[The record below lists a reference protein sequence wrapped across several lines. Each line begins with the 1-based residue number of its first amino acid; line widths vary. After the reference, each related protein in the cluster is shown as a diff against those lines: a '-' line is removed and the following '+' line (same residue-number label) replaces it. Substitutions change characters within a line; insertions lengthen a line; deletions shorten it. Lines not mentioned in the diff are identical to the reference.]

1 MISVIIPWCN
11 RQTIATTAR
20 LNLPFFQ
27 NKEII
32 VVNFGGNKN
41 DIISAFSKL
50 DIDDISIIH
59 VDNDDGQFNKSMAI
73 NIGIW
78 QAQGSYIF
86 ILDEDIRICSF
97 DIEEALSWIERQC
110 VVTLGYVV
118 DELGS
123 LPKWGGNLTT
133 LRHLIELS
141 FADHTTALVETSAI
155 NCGNFS
161 RSCPGLLMGKRSWF
175 MDLQGYNSD
184 LKGWGWEDI
193 DVLVRLSRLGYQRK
207 QVGWGWHLWEGDVPN
222 PTAEKIASEMANR
235 ALALAN
241 YAEANFFGSLERD
254 IRKCTAGAVD

>member
-123 LPKWGGNLTT
+123 SGT
-133 LRHLIELS
+133 
-141 FADHTTALVETSAI
+141 
-155 NCGNFS
+155 
-161 RSCPGLLMGKRSWF
+161 
-175 MDLQGYNSD
+175 
-184 LKGWGWEDI
+184 
-193 DVLVRLSRLGYQRK
+193 
-207 QVGWGWHLWEGDVPN
+207 
-222 PTAEKIASEMANR
+222 
-235 ALALAN
+235 
-241 YAEANFFGSLERD
+241 
-254 IRKCTAGAVD
+254 